1 MFINI
6 KLEKRIIQKWV
17 FRRNYICFVTM
28 ETGSASHDSNSA
40 NGQCPTSNYVF
51 LCYLWCATNSISS
64 FEVSHWI

>member
-1 MFINI
+1 
-6 KLEKRIIQKWV
+6 
-17 FRRNYICFVTM
+17 M

-51 LCYLWCATNSISS
+51 LCYLWCVTNSISS